1 MNSGIDERGS
11 LHFTR
16 LWIRV
21 SVLGTGWEIKNRCT
35 IGRLFCN
42 NSKTQRRGREK
53 KKRVF
58 QRYSKPFF
66 SSPFPFDILRLAIFF
81 FLLFLSSDLSI
92 FFSFFVYKKRE
103 RGGAHDS
110 KSELKIPPPSPLP
123 LLTWVTMEIKGL
135 FRRHSKEG
143 NPDHRSLVF
152 GAESREK
159 VGDFGPSFI
168 QKRRLNGISINY
180 FAIQFSFIQSTVAL
194 YYTHTHTHTY
204 I

>member
-81 FLLFLSSDLSI
+81 SFSFSRAIYQFFFLFLFTKNASVLVHRILRVSWKL
-92 FFSFFVYKKRE
+92 
-103 RGGAHDS
+103 
-110 KSELKIPPPSPLP
+110 LLP
-123 LLTWVTMEIKGL
+123 LLFPFLHESLWKLKGCLGGTRKRVTLITDRL
-135 FRRHSKEG
+135 FSGPKAGRK
-143 NPDHRSLVF
+143 LVI
-152 GAESREK
+152 S
-159 VGDFGPSFI
+159 DPLLY
-168 QKRRLNGISINY
+168 KRDD
-180 FAIQFSFIQSTVAL
+180 
-194 YYTHTHTHTY
+194 
-204 I
+204 